1 MAWKKL
7 VVSGSNISQLNN
19 DENYLKQNG
28 TGAQLSGSFSGSFQG
43 DGSGLTGVVAS
54 NSNAL
59 TDGNG
64 IADFSYDGS
73 SAGVTVAVEADGST
87 LSVGA
92 SGVKVADAGIT
103 ATQIAT
109 SVAGAGLAGGGGT
122 ALSVGVDD
130 SSIEINSDALR
141 VKALGITN
149 SMLAGSITNAKL
161 AGSIANNKLVND
173 SVTIGSTEVDLGATA
188 ATVAGL
194 TLTGAV
200 VTGSFTGSFKGDVD
214 IDLADLTAGN
224 GLSGTAYDGNTARTF
239 SVQAD
244 GSTLTVGGSGVK
256 ISDGGVDTTQLADEA
271 VNTAKI
277 SGSSITTAKIIDAQ
291 VTNAKLANSSLTI
304 GSTAISLGGTATTI
318 AGLSSVTS
326 TNFVGDITGD
336 VTGNAD
342 TATALATARAI
353 ALSGDVVG
361 TANFDGSAGIS
372 ISTTIQAN
380 SVALGTDTTGNY
392 VATLGSG
399 TGVTIGSNT
408 GEGSSP
414 TIAVNY
420 GSSANNAVEGD
431 TNITIN
437 GTANEVSITGTAA
450 QALGGGPTY
459 TVGLPDDVTIGR
471 DLVVSRNLTVAGT
484 ASFQHTTDLDVAD
497 RFIRLASGSNAA
509 GDGGIVVQQGSN
521 GRGQVFGYDNGS
533 GASGRWGVTSS
544 FDPATNT
551 ISPDAFMSLA
561 IEGGDNVPGNAPSTY
576 QEKGNIFIGNT
587 GDIWIYSS

>member
-7 VVSGSNISQLNN
+7 VVSGSAISQLNN
-19 DENYLKQNG
+19 DSNYLIDGG
-28 TGAQLSGSFSGSFQG
+28 TGAELSGSFSGSFQG

-109 SVAGAGLAGGGGT
+109 SVAGDGLSGGGGT

-130 SSIEINSDALR
+130 SSIEINSDSLR
-141 VKALGITN
+141 VKASGVTN
-149 SMLAGSITNAKL
+149 AMLA
-161 AGSIANNKLVND
+161 ND
-173 SVTIGSTEVDLGATA
+173 SVTIGSTEIDLGATA
-188 ATVAGL
+188 TTVAGL

-200 VTGSFTGSFKGDVD
+200 VTGSFSGSFAGAVD
-214 IDLADLTAGN
+214 IDLEDLTPGN

-239 SVQAD
+239 AVQAD

-256 ISDGGVDTTQLADEA
+256 ITDGGVDTTQLADEA
-271 VNTAKI
+271 VTTAKI
-277 SGSSITTAKIIDAQ
+277 SGSSITTAKIINAQ
-291 VTNAKLANSSLTI
+291 VTNEKLANSSVTI
-304 GSTAISLGGTATTI
+304 GSTEVALGATVTTFT
-318 AGLSSVTS
+318 GLASVTS
-326 TNFVGDITGD
+326 TAFVGDLTGD

-342 TATALATARAI
+342 TATTASHTDRATSASLADVATEAR
-353 ALSGDVVG
+353 GVV
-361 TANFDGSAGIS
+361 
-372 ISTTIQAN
+372 AN

-408 GEGSSP
+408 GEGSTP
-414 TIAVNY
+414 TIAVDY
-420 GSSANNAVEGD
+420 GTSAN
-431 TNITIN
+431 
-437 GTANEVSITGTAA
+437 TAA
-450 QALGGGPTY
+450 QGNTSVTFNGTSNEIELSTNTFTTVGGGG
-459 TVGLPDDVTIGR
+459 TVTIGLPNDVTIGQDLTVSR

-509 GDGGIVVQQGSN
+509 GDGGIVVQQGTN

-533 GASGRWGVTSS
+533 GDSGRWGVTSS

-561 IEGGDNVPGNAPSTY
+561 VEGSDNDPDNAPSTY

>member
-7 VVSGSNISQLNN
+7 VVSGSAISQLNN
-19 DENYLKQNG
+19 DSNYLIDGG
-28 TGAQLSGSFSGSFQG
+28 TGAELSGSFSGSFQG

-64 IADFSYDGS
+64 IVDFSYDGG
-73 SAGVTVAVEADGST
+73 SAGVTVAVQADGST

-109 SVAGAGLAGGGGT
+109 SVAGNGLAGGGGT

-141 VKALGITN
+141 VKASGVTN
-149 SMLAGSITNAKL
+149 AMLA
-161 AGSIANNKLVND
+161 ND
-173 SVTIGSTEVDLGATA
+173 SVTIGSTEIDLGTTA
-188 ATVAGL
+188 STVAGL

-200 VTGSFTGSFKGDVD
+200 VTGSFTGSFKGAVD

-224 GLSGTAYDGNTARTF
+224 GLTGTAYDGQTARTF
-239 SVQAD
+239 AVQAD

-256 ISDGGVDTTQLADEA
+256 ITDGGVDTTQLADEA

-291 VTNAKLANSSLTI
+291 VTNAKLQNSSVTI
-304 GSTAISLGGTATTI
+304 GSTEVALGATVTTF

-326 TNFVGDITGD
+326 TNFVGDLTGD

-342 TATALATARAI
+342 TATTASHADRATSASLADVATSARGVA
-353 ALSGDVVG
+353 
-361 TANFDGSAGIS
+361 
-372 ISTTIQAN
+372 AN

-408 GEGSSP
+408 GEGSTP

-420 GSSANNAVEGD
+420 GTSAN
-431 TNITIN
+431 
-437 GTANEVSITGTAA
+437 TAA
-450 QALGGGPTY
+450 QGNTSVTFNGTSNEIELSTNTFTTVGGGG
-459 TVGLPDDVTIGR
+459 TVTIGLPNDVTIGQ

-509 GDGGIVVQQGSN
+509 GDGGIVIQQGSN

-561 IEGGDNVPGNAPSTY
+561 VEGSDNVPGNAPSTY

>member
-19 DENYLKQNG
+19 DESYLKQNG

-43 DGSGLTGVVAS
+43 DGSGLTGVTAGA
-54 NSNAL
+54 SNAL

-64 IADFSYDGS
+64 IVDFSYDGT

-92 SGVKVADAGIT
+92 SGVKVADGGIT

-109 SVAGAGLAGGGGT
+109 SVAGDGLAGGGGT

-130 SSIEINSDALR
+130 STVEINSDALR
-141 VKALGITN
+141 VKDLGIAT
-149 SMLAGSITNAKL
+149 GK
-161 AGSIANNKLVND
+161 IAND
-173 SVTIGSTEVDLGATA
+173 AVTTAKIAHSLGTMG
-188 ATVAGL
+188 THN
-194 TLTGAV
+194 
-200 VTGSFTGSFKGDVD
+200 FTGSFSGSF
-214 IDLADLTAGN
+214 IGTTDLPDLTDGN
-224 GLSGTAYDGNTARTF
+224 GIADFTYDGSSTAT
-239 SVQAD
+239 VALDLD
-244 GSTLTVGGSGVK
+244 GSTLTVGASGVK

-291 VTNAKLANSSLTI
+291 VTNAKLANSSVTI
-304 GSTAISLGGTATTI
+304 GSTAVALGATVTTFTGIGQLTATGVTASLFGTA
-318 AGLSSVTS
+318 SH
-326 TNFVGDITGD
+326 
-336 VTGNAD
+336 
-342 TATALATARAI
+342 
-353 ALSGDVVG
+353 ALSAVTASQVAG
-361 TANFDGSAGIS
+361 TASFADRATTASFADLAGTIRSGLTASHADRATSASLADVATSARGVV
-372 ISTTIQAN
+372 AD

-437 GTANEVSITGTAA
+437 GTSNEVSITGTAA

-459 TVGLPDDVTIGR
+459 TIGLPDDVTIGR

>member
-19 DENYLKQNG
+19 DSSYLIDGG
-28 TGAQLSGSFSGSFQG
+28 TGAELSGSFSGSFQG

-64 IADFSYDGS
+64 IVDFSYDGG

-92 SGVKVADAGIT
+92 SGVKVADGGIT

-109 SVAGAGLAGGGGT
+109 SVAGSGLAGGGGT

-141 VKALGITN
+141 VKASGVTN
-149 SMLAGSITNAKL
+149 AMLA
-161 AGSIANNKLVND
+161 ND
-173 SVTIGSTEVDLGATA
+173 SVTIGSTEIDLGTTA
-188 ATVAGL
+188 STVAGL

-200 VTGSFTGSFKGDVD
+200 VTGSFTGSFKGAVD
-214 IDLADLTAGN
+214 IDLEDLTAGN
-224 GLSGTAYDGNTARTF
+224 GLTGTAYDGQTARTF
-239 SVQAD
+239 AVQAD

-256 ISDGGVDTTQLADEA
+256 ITDGGVDTLQLADEA

-291 VTNAKLANSSLTI
+291 VTNAKLQNSSVTI
-304 GSTAISLGGTATTI
+304 GSTSVALGATVTTF

-326 TNFVGDITGD
+326 TNFVGDLTGD

-342 TATALATARAI
+342 TATTASHANRATSASLADVATSARGVA
-353 ALSGDVVG
+353 
-361 TANFDGSAGIS
+361 
-372 ISTTIQAN
+372 AN

-408 GEGSSP
+408 GEGSTP
-414 TIAVNY
+414 TIAVDY
-420 GSSANNAVEGD
+420 GTSAN
-431 TNITIN
+431 
-437 GTANEVSITGTAA
+437 TAA
-450 QALGGGPTY
+450 QGNTSVTFNGTSNEIELSTNTFTTVGGGG
-459 TVGLPDDVTIGR
+459 TVTIGLPNDVTIGQ

-509 GDGGIVVQQGSN
+509 GDGGIVIQQGSN
-521 GRGQVFGYDNGS
+521 GEGQVFGYDNGS
-533 GASGRWGVTSS
+533 GASGRWGVSSS
-544 FDPATNT
+544 FDPTDNT